1 MTVHRKAG
9 RPPGRPTAPD
19 EFRVRVTSVSL
30 YGPDSRR
37 LKDFLRMVNQINSKR
52 GLPKASRSDVIRRA
66 IRLLRDEDAELYALQ
81 IAGFFGGEI
90 SKT

>member
-1 MTVHRKAG
+1 MTLNRKAG
-9 RPPGRPTAPD
+9 RPGRPATPD

-37 LKDFLRMVNQINSKR
+37 LADFLSKVNMINNKR

-66 IRLLRDEDAELYALQ
+66 IRLLKDEDAELYALQ
-81 IAGFFGGEI
+81 IAGYFEGDAV
-90 SKT
+90 K

>member
-1 MTVHRKAG
+1 MTVNRKAG
-9 RPPGRPTAPD
+9 RPGRPVAPD

-37 LKDFLRMVNQINSKR
+37 LEDFLRMVNRINSKR

-81 IAGFFGGEI
+81 IAGYLNTETI
-90 SKT
+90 KS

>member
-1 MTVHRKAG
+1 MAHKKAG
-9 RPPGRPTAPD
+9 RPGRPVTPD

-37 LKDFLRMVNQINSKR
+37 LEDFLRRVNTINIKR

-66 IRLLRDEDAELYALQ
+66 IRLLRDEDAERYALL
-81 IAGFFGGEI
+81 IAGYPDSESGA
-90 SKT
+90 

>member
-1 MTVHRKAG
+1 MTLNRKAG
-9 RPPGRPTAPD
+9 RPGRPATPD

-37 LKDFLRMVNQINSKR
+37 LVDFLSKVNMINNKR

-66 IRLLRDEDAELYALQ
+66 IRLLKDEDAELYALQ
-81 IAGFFGGEI
+81 IAGYFEGDAV
-90 SKT
+90 K

>member
-1 MTVHRKAG
+1 MTLNRKAG
-9 RPPGRPTAPD
+9 RPGRPATPD

-37 LKDFLRMVNQINSKR
+37 LEDFLRMVNLINSKR

-66 IRLLRDEDAELYALQ
+66 IRLLKDEEAELYALQ
-81 IAGFFGGEI
+81 IAGYFDSDSG
-90 SKT
+90 K

>member
-1 MTVHRKAG
+1 MTVNRKAG
-9 RPPGRPTAPD
+9 RPGRPVAPD

-37 LKDFLRMVNQINSKR
+37 LVDFLRKVNQINRKR

-81 IAGFFGGEI
+81 IAGYFNSETAEG
-90 SKT
+90 

>member
-1 MTVHRKAG
+1 MTLNRKAG
-9 RPPGRPTAPD
+9 RPGRPVASD

-37 LKDFLRMVNQINSKR
+37 LEEFLNKVNQINIKR

-66 IRLLRDEDAELYALQ
+66 IRFLQDEDAERYALQ
-81 IAGFFGGEI
+81 IAGYFDGDPA
-90 SKT
+90 K

>member
-1 MTVHRKAG
+1 MTLNRKAG
-9 RPPGRPTAPD
+9 RPGRPATPD

-37 LKDFLRMVNQINSKR
+37 LVDFLSKVNMINNKR

-66 IRLLRDEDAELYALQ
+66 IRLLKDEDAERYALQ
-81 IAGFFGGEI
+81 IAGYFEGDAV
-90 SKT
+90 K

>member
-1 MTVHRKAG
+1 MTVSRKAG
-9 RPPGRPTAPD
+9 RPGRPVTPD

-37 LKDFLRMVNQINSKR
+37 LEDFLRKINQINSKR

-81 IAGFFGGEI
+81 IAGYFNIETVE
-90 SKT
+90 S

>member
-1 MTVHRKAG
+1 MTVHRKVG
-9 RPPGRPTAPD
+9 RPGRPTAPD

-37 LKDFLRMVNQINSKR
+37 LEDFLRMVNQVNSKR

-81 IAGFFGGEI
+81 IAGYFSGDI
-90 SKT
+90 TKP